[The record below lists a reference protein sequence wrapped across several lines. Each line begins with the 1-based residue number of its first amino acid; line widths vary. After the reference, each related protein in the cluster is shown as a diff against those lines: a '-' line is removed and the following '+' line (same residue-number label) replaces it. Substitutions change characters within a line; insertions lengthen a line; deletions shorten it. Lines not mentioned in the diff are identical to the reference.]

1 MKRKNNNSTLSNK
14 KIKSHIP
21 QSNIPILLDNVYSVA
36 ISQYSVVCVT
46 QDNQCYIWGKRKFK
60 KTKSHNPTIEER
72 GTYIDIYI
80 YILTYKIGY
89 VLNRLLLTLP
99 HKQTIK
105 SVACGSHHMIVIST
119 SGKLYGTGANR
130 NGQLGIRSESN
141 YLYKFHEI
149 RLKTDDQ
156 SKPMQGL

>member
-21 QSNIPILLDNVYSVA
+21 QSNNIPILLDNVYSVA

-80 YILTYKIGY
+80 YI
-89 VLNRLLLTLP
+89 
-99 HKQTIK
+99 
-105 SVACGSHHMIVIST
+105 
-119 SGKLYGTGANR
+119 
-130 NGQLGIRSESN
+130 
-141 YLYKFHEI
+141 F
-149 RLKTDDQ
+149 
-156 SKPMQGL
+156 